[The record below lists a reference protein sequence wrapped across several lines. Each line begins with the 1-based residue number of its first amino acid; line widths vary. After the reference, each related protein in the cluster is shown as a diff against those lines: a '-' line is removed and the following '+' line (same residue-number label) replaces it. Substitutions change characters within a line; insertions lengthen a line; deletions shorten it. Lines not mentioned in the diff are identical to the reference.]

1 MIDNLNHHAV
11 CYRSNGYCKQIMT
24 SVVCQTSLL
33 YLPCSSQALS
43 SVVVEAMEG
52 SLESLG
58 AGTGRVAVDIV
69 VAAGGGGG
77 ATSLS
82 GEAKLTAVRD
92 SSGVPSGFLVRI

>member
-1 MIDNLNHHAV
+1 MLQMND
-11 CYRSNGYCKQIMT
+11 MT
-24 SVVCQTSLL
+24 STSVLPTF

-58 AGTGRVAVDIV
+58 AGTGRVTVDV
-69 VAAGGGGG
+69 VAAGGGG

-92 SSGVPSGFLVRI
+92 SSGVHSGFLVRIKMNFGI

>member
-1 MIDNLNHHAV
+1 
-11 CYRSNGYCKQIMT
+11 MT

-43 SVVVEAMEG
+43 SVVVEDMEG

-69 VAAGGGGG
+69 VAAGGGG

-92 SSGVPSGFLVRI
+92 SSGVHSGFLVRIKDVWCSIYDLDSIL

>member
-1 MIDNLNHHAV
+1 
-11 CYRSNGYCKQIMT
+11 MT
-24 SVVCQTSLL
+24 SGLPKF

-43 SVVVEAMEG
+43 SVVVEATEG

-58 AGTGRVAVDIV
+58 AGTGRVAVDV

-92 SSGVPSGFLVRI
+92 SSGVRPAFLVRIKDVWCSIYDLDSIL

>member
-1 MIDNLNHHAV
+1 
-11 CYRSNGYCKQIMT
+11 MT
-24 SVVCQTSLL
+24 TVVCQHSLL

-58 AGTGRVAVDIV
+58 AGTGRVADDV
-69 VAAGGGGG
+69 VAGGGG

-92 SSGVPSGFLVRI
+92 SSGVHSGFLVRI

>member
-1 MIDNLNHHAV
+1 
-11 CYRSNGYCKQIMT
+11 MT
-24 SVVCQTSLL
+24 STSGLPTF

-58 AGTGRVAVDIV
+58 AGTGRVAIDV
-69 VAAGGGGG
+69 VAGGGG
-77 ATSLS
+77 ATSRS

-92 SSGVPSGFLVRI
+92 SSGVHSGFLVRIKEMSLFGLLA